1 MKRKITINFG
11 KLFGILVYVLAVQQR
26 RLVLRN
32 LRFCYPEWHDDQIK
46 ELSRR
51 VFENFGITFIEV
63 CQSAFVSWEKLS
75 GRYRVQGEEILINA
89 LKANKG
95 ILIITAHMGNWEVA
109 QHYMHK
115 FEKPFSV
122 VATRMK
128 QAWANRLLDH
138 LRSRFGNTVI
148 DKKGG
153 LPNIMQALRRG
164 ETIAMLIDQSR
175 RKQGI
180 DVTFFGREATATPA
194 AALLAMRCKST
205 VLPMFCVRDSDGQ
218 LTIQVKPPLE
228 TIRTGDL
235 RSDLQTNTQIMMNA
249 VEEMVREYPDQWFW
263 TLKPWKVA
271 YPHLYEEWEERRR
284 KRKTRKKRHRAAARK
299 KSSPVTPR

>member
-26 RLVLRN
+26 RLVIRN

-46 ELSRR
+46 KLSMR

-63 CQSAFVSWEKLS
+63 CQTAFMSWEKLS

-205 VLPMFCVRDSDGQ
+205 VLPMFCVRDSDGR

-271 YPHLYEEWEERRR
+271 YPQLYEEWEERRR